1 MSSVEINYIQ
11 LIEAELQRRRQSD
24 RVYGRL
30 LKLLN
35 RASPTKEERN
45 GMSVR
50 EAKEILKS
58 IKEYQNVK

>member
-24 RVYGRL
+24 RGYGRL

-35 RASPTKEERN
+35 SASPTKRKRN

>member
-1 MSSVEINYIQ
+1 MSSVDINYIQ

-35 RASPTKEERN
+35 KASPTKDKN
-45 GMSVR
+45 GMSVK

-58 IKEYQNVK
+58 IKDYKNVK

>member
-1 MSSVEINYIQ
+1 MSSVDINYIQ

-35 RASPTKEERN
+35 KASPTENRN
-45 GMSVR
+45 GMSVK
-50 EAKEILKS
+50 EAKAILNT
-58 IKEYQNVK
+58 IKELNNDE

>member
-35 RASPTKEERN
+35 KASPTENRN
-45 GMSVR
+45 GMSVK
-50 EAKEILKS
+50 EAKAILKT
-58 IKEYQNVK
+58 IKESKYDD